1 MLLETEKKGSYSLD
15 SVQQVNSQF
24 CSQYAKSRKM
34 PNEPC
39 EPKDMGFRG
48 TMQGMGMG
56 IDCCIISVL
65 LLLLL
70 YLDVVY
76 KALSK

>member
-1 MLLETEKKGSYSLD
+1 MQG
-15 SVQQVNSQF
+15 
-24 CSQYAKSRKM
+24 
-34 PNEPC
+34 
-39 EPKDMGFRG
+39 MGMG
-48 TMQGMGMG
+48 MGMGMG

-76 KALSK
+76 KALSKYVSKKSGICSVHSVGDVFNGWTSAHQVSVTVCVI